1 MDCNLKEVLEDFER
15 LMSRRGDRRVFYV
28 VNSFSDS
35 KPQRVLVKNSKNRYV
50 VRESN
55 IKEYRMDGKIHVVED
70 FREGSKVLKIL

>member
-1 MDCNLKEVLEDFER
+1 MDCNLKEILEDFER

-50 VRESN
+50 VREPY
-55 IKEYRMDGKIHVVED
+55 IQRYRMDGKIHVVED